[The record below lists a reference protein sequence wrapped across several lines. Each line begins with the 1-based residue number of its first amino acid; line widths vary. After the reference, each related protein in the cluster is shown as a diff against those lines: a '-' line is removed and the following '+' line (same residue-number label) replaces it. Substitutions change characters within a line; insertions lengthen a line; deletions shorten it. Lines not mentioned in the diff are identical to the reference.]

1 MTELLKKLEL
11 IKKACDDKLADD
23 ISKIKIDRNGFIAD
37 YFIVVTGNSSNQ
49 TQAIADEIIKEM
61 HENGFELINKDGYK
75 EGNWILLDYN
85 DIIVHIFLPEDRN
98 YYNLEKLWESKGV
111 Q

>member
-1 MTELLKKLEL
+1 
-11 IKKACDDKLADD
+11 
-23 ISKIKIDRNGFIAD
+23 
-37 YFIVVTGNSSNQ
+37 
-49 TQAIADEIIKEM
+49 M